1 MSSAKSYKL
10 SKINVRIGDQKVDIR
25 ELVSEFNWFE
35 SIDSAFI
42 RCDFAILDTVQF
54 DDNLL
59 GSELIDI
66 TFESTIENKS
76 RIQHVLQIYKI
87 GSIVKQERAKMYILH
102 CASPEIYE
110 NEANRA
116 FGQFGPVSGKTD
128 IVKSMAVSYTHLTLP
143 TNREV

>member
-87 GSIVKQERAKMYILH
+87 GSICLLYT
-102 CASPEIYE
+102 SPSP
-110 NEANRA
+110 R
-116 FGQFGPVSGKTD
+116 D
-128 IVKSMAVSYTHLTLP
+128 
-143 TNREV
+143 

>member
-10 SKINVRIGDQKVDIR
+10 SKIDVLIGDKKVDIR

-35 SIDSAFI
+35 SIDSSFI
-42 RCDFAILDTVQF
+42 RCDFTILDTVQF

-59 GSELIDI
+59 GSEIVHL
-66 TFESTIENKS
+66 TFESTTEKKS
-76 RIQHVLQIYKI
+76 RIVHTLQIYKI

-128 IVKSMAVSYTHLTLP
+128 IVKRMIKDHLNSP
-143 TNREV
+143 